1 MMTSHA
7 GTGKDIALNDIDR
20 AIRRFGG
27 RFFVAALVLAALFTA
42 LLIDLRFAK
51 IFSFPLD
58 VANASKEDLM
68 AFWRA
73 GVMSVQG
80 DAAALYDSDRFRAGL
95 PPNGAGLLW
104 LNPPH
109 FLLLVTPLGLLPY
122 GAAKAI
128 WLALSVAAFAAL
140 ARLAGR
146 GHPFAWLILLS
157 PAMFAHLLVI
167 QAGPFV
173 ALGLFCALSLA
184 RRRPIAAG
192 ILLALLTMKPQF
204 GLIAPVF
211 FAATGQWRAIVAT
224 ITTSFGLVLLSIAF
238 FGIDPWMAFVQS
250 LGGAHSQHAATLH
263 VDMLTIHQT
272 VGKLGFDPTW
282 RSIGQFAVTG
292 AAALVVW
299 VSARRLPQN
308 LAIGVTLLASA
319 AASPSLWVY
328 DWPLI
333 AAGLIVLCR
342 GEAPWPLPLQAL
354 AASLWAAPLISLGFG
369 TKESSLVAPSLLLLS
384 TVAATTYLI
393 AVKADDRRPQT
404 R

>member
-1 MMTSHA
+1 MMTSLA
-7 GTGKDIALNDIDR
+7 ETGKDIALTDIDR

-27 RFFVAALVLAALFTA
+27 RLFVAGLVLAALFTA
-42 LLIDLRFAK
+42 FLIDLRFGR

-73 GVMSVQG
+73 GVMSLQG
-80 DAAALYDSDRFRAGL
+80 DAAALYDADRFRAGL

-128 WLALSVAAFAAL
+128 WLALSIAAFAVL

-192 ILLALLTMKPQF
+192 LLLALLTMKPQF
-204 GLIAPVF
+204 GLMAPVF
-211 FAATGQWRAIVAT
+211 LAATGQWRAIVAT
-224 ITTSFGLVLLSIAF
+224 ITASFGLVLLSIAF
-238 FGIDPWMAFVQS
+238 FGIDPWIAFVQS

-272 VGKLGFDPTW
+272 AGKLGFDPLW
-282 RSIGQFAVTG
+282 RSIGQFAVVG
-292 AAALVVW
+292 VAALVVW

-308 LAIGVTLLASA
+308 FAIGVTLLASA

-328 DWPLI
+328 DWPLV
-333 AAGLIVLCR
+333 AAGLIILCR
-342 GEAPWPLPLQAL
+342 AAAPWPLPLQAL
-354 AASLWAAPLISLGFG
+354 AAALWTAPLISLGFR
-369 TKESSLVAPSLLLLS
+369 TIESSLVAPALLALVIGA
-384 TVAATTYLI
+384 VATHLI
-393 AVKADDRRPQT
+393 AARDDDT
-404 R
+404 RLPTQ